1 MRTVS
6 HRNCLGRLSARIGA
20 GNGLALVS
28 LFAVVFAASAVAAQD
43 MPPPE
48 HPLVRERIELTRQ
61 AQDAYFDGNIDA
73 TITLLRRRLAVE
85 EELFGPE
92 SERALDTVRSLAES
106 YAEIDDF
113 DASRPL
119 VERYRQGMLALGGAD
134 SWQAEVA
141 DTLARFLLKAEQ
153 ADPHDR
159 RQCFHAIQENLA
171 AWHHRD
177 FETAQRAS
185 RIHAQHAGAW
195 LGRDSFHWVV
205 ATLDIYAALT
215 NMGETAGVEAQLMKL
230 LAQCEASRGEH
241 HPLTAL
247 VRRTIADLLDRQ
259 GDQEGAIGYFQQA
272 IADFEA
278 SGFTLDASY
287 RHAVN
292 NLAVAY
298 DTQGDYAKALELY
311 RKAVALGQWDE
322 IPGEDDYRIGY
333 DNLARCYDSLAWEA
347 FLAFDFGRAAELYGE
362 AAAVFEK
369 IYGLDHF
376 QTFDARANR
385 ELALQYQGLAA
396 DDLEKVKEAYALR
409 EQMMEAFD
417 KDEFRDARSLAQRRA
432 ALVRRLHGAEHP
444 EYAYAVQDIAVYE
457 TWLEDDAAA
466 SRNYGRAL
474 TILSRKLPVNHPQIA
489 GLQLELVVRLD
500 KPLRDELATIQRV
513 LEVYKSSYRVESS
526 EYAGALVVYGDTL
539 LSLGRDQD
547 ALDAFRQARRLLRVI
562 NWADTEDYCSALYGS
577 ARAETRL
584 GRLLRC
590 EPLYREAIRLRQEM
604 YGEADYTYGLY
615 AHEFAN
621 LLQDLGDY
629 QEAEK
634 YYLIS
639 AEVDKQIGN
648 AESANAAVT
657 LNQLAWV
664 KIRTG
669 DTEGANEYLEQTL
682 KITRALS
689 ETTEPYIN
697 ALLYLAILREDA
709 EQFDEAAELI
719 DEATGAI
726 LTLYGYESV
735 NYAQAL
741 RRRGEILYAMGR
753 TDEANELWDEA
764 FELLEMLSDE
774 TADSP
779 PAEIKK
785 LADEASELAFS
796 RKNLDTLATA
806 IEALEL
812 AYRIKQQLY
821 GEDDWQLVDARC
833 DAEEARKY
841 VALPADVRHRLDLAD
856 HKIDELAEYAKS
868 GNFSEFRWLT
878 DEIIATYRNTLGEQH
893 RDTANV
899 FYRLANVAADAAH
912 YHDRYQW
919 ISKAVAIRDQVLGQR
934 HPDYAV
940 ALEAKGRAAGDLQ
953 QYDEAVKLLS
963 ESIELQSDLFGEQ
976 SGEVAGTLLTL
987 SQTFRER
994 GDVVASLD
1002 PAKRSLE
1009 IRERLNGNASYEY
1022 GTVLKELAKTYYLL
1036 DEVDRA
1042 RLSMLEALNVIAK
1055 AIGED
1060 NVEFYIAMYDACDL
1074 MANIASTQHQFEI
1087 AEQYLGECLDY
1098 FKKHWGD
1105 SHPMVA
1111 EVHDSLGV
1119 LYVKAERLDEA
1130 ATQYAAA
1137 LDIRK
1142 ASLPEN
1148 HPSIGDSYAN
1158 LAEVRADLKQ
1168 ISEAIELYET
1178 SLAIHATGYEADS
1191 PRLVAP
1197 NSRLAKLYA
1206 RVGRIDDAVSAAQR
1220 CLQCNR
1226 RELQQVAA
1234 WSSETSLE
1242 SVVDEGDDA
1251 YDLLLTIAAANPDKA
1266 EYARAAVDWT
1276 MRRKGAVLDAL
1287 CNARSSQ
1294 RALAYEPA
1302 IALQLD
1308 KLRELQQR
1316 EAETLMAGA
1325 GNDDG
1330 GAATVEQIRTEMA
1343 EVRESIAA
1351 KLQARGV
1358 PLDSFLTADGQTVQ
1372 GALGDDEA
1380 LVEFVCW
1387 RPFDFETGGW
1397 QDNHYLALATSG
1409 QSKQWQVKDLGRNRL
1424 ANAMIERLRT
1434 STRDAQRELQLADEI
1449 DLAEQYGETSGR
1461 LYRSLFGELD
1471 ETLADAKRLY
1481 VAADGFLL
1489 RAPLAALQ
1497 VDRGQ
1502 YLIEKYDLAYLSSGR
1517 DLLREHPPAGHGTLI
1532 FADPDFDL
1540 DAVERKLTLARL
1552 NTPAPAGEL
1561 LAMRSAAIDPTRGLR
1576 WRPLPGAA
1584 VEAKQVA
1591 TSLAESQFTPVT
1603 AYVGAEALEDVFK
1616 SARPPR
1622 ILHIA
1627 THGFFIEPQTADRP
1641 AMAGASNTSA
1651 ARLSQLRSQDNALL
1665 RSGIV
1670 LAGANKL
1677 DNPDGTNGSD
1687 DGWLTAMEI
1696 AALDLHGVELAVLSA
1711 CNTGM
1716 GDPRPGEG
1724 VVGMQRAFLHAGAQS
1739 MVTSLF
1745 EVPDAETQMLMSEF
1759 YRRLHDGDSILQ
1771 AFSEAQRAI
1780 IRQRREDYGAAHPFY
1795 WGSFT
1800 LLGTPR

>member
-639 AEVDKQIGN
+639 AEVDKQIGD

-796 RKNLDTLATA
+796 RQNLGTLESAVA
-806 IEALEL
+806 VFEL
-812 AYRIKQQLY
+812 SYRVKQHLY
-821 GEDDWQLVDARC
+821 DEGDWQLVDARQ
-833 DAEEARKY
+833 DAVEKRQLVSLPAEEKRK
-841 VALPADVRHRLDLAD
+841 LDRADRQ
-856 HKIDELAEYAKS
+856 IDELAESVKV
-868 GNFSEFRWLT
+868 GNFSEMRWIA
-878 DEIIATYRNTLGEQH
+878 DEILATFRQTLGEDH
-893 RDTANV
+893 RRTANV
-899 FYRLANVAADAAH
+899 LLRLGDVALEAAH

-919 ISKAVAIRDQVLGQR
+919 VGEAMAIRGRVLGVR
-934 HPDYAV
+934 HPEYAM
-940 ALEAKGRAAGDLQ
+940 ALQEKARAARELQ
-953 QYDEAVKLLS
+953 QYDEAVDLLNDA
-963 ESIELQSDLFGEQ
+963 IGLQGELFGEQ
-976 SGEVAGTLLTL
+976 SGEVADTLLTL
-987 SQTFRER
+987 SVTYCNS
-994 GDVVASLD
+994 GDVVTGLE
-1002 PAKRSLE
+1002 PAKKCLA
-1009 IRERLNGNASYEY
+1009 IRERLYGHASYEY
-1022 GTVLKELAKTYYLL
+1022 GYVLKELAKMYYEIDETDRSLAAMEEAGNIISKALDHEDPSFWDAKYDIAAFLARFTAGHDTAKQLLGDCLTYFREQKGDGHPVVASIRESLAGLYYDEQQYDKAADEYEAALAIWRSTLGEDHPSTGTGYALL
-1036 DEVDRA
+1036 AHVRVAQE
-1042 RLSMLEALNVIAK
+1042 RLGE
-1055 AIGED
+1055 AIG
-1060 NVEFYIAMYDACDL
+1060 
-1074 MANIASTQHQFEI
+1074 
-1087 AEQYLGECLDY
+1087 
-1098 FKKHWGD
+1098 
-1105 SHPMVA
+1105 
-1111 EVHDSLGV
+1111 
-1119 LYVKAERLDEA
+1119 
-1130 ATQYAAA
+1130 
-1137 LDIRK
+1137 
-1142 ASLPEN
+1142 
-1148 HPSIGDSYAN
+1148 
-1158 LAEVRADLKQ
+1158 
-1168 ISEAIELYET
+1168 LYEK
-1178 SLAIHATGYEADS
+1178 SVHIREQHYEEDS
-1191 PRLVAP
+1191 PQLVYSV
-1197 NSRLAKLYA
+1197 SRLAKLYA

-1461 LYRSLFGELD
+1461 LYRSLFGELE
-1471 ETLADAKRLY
+1471 ETLTDAKRLY

-1517 DLLREHPPAGHGTLI
+1517 DLLRERPPAGHGTLI

-1677 DNPDGTNGSD
+1677 DNPDGTSGSD